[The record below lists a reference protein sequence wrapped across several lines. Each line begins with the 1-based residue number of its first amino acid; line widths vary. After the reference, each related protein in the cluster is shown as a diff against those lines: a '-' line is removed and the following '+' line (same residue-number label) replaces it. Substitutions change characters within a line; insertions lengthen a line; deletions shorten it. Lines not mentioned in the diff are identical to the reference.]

1 MADMQPYRR
10 SEFAGALAA
19 NAAAKPF
26 NIGVLIA
33 TMAAAVAVGGTIGL
47 ALAVALL
54 VYAAACVRT
63 FFDGDEADKVLARER
78 RDRRG
83 RLAASSG
90 QRLKLDELAPP
101 IREHVRAAR
110 RREATIREAIER
122 SELPYDEVSAE
133 VDGFVRAMEGTAA
146 RAETLYEALADN
158 PPEHVEMRLAQ
169 VRAEPG
175 REALVEALEH
185 QARVQRRMEAQLQ
198 RFYDEMERM
207 TVELDTIRGS
217 LVSLSATEGAQSQER
232 LAGDV
237 RSLRERMG
245 TVADS
250 MAEVYEPG
258 G

>member
-1 MADMQPYRR
+1 MPDIQPYRR
-10 SEFAGALAA
+10 REFAGALAA

-26 NIGVLIA
+26 NIAVLVA
-33 TMAAAVAVGGTIGL
+33 TMAAAIAVGGSVGI
-47 ALAVALL
+47 ALLVALL

-63 FFDGDEADKVLARER
+63 FFDGDEADRVLADVRE
-78 RDRRG
+78 DRRK
-83 RLAASSG
+83 RLTSAAP
-90 QRLKLDELAPP
+90 RLVLDDLAPP

-122 SELPYDEVSAE
+122 SELPYEEVSTE
-133 VDGFVRAMEGTAA
+133 VDGFVRAMERTAA
-146 RAETLYEALADN
+146 RAQTLYEALADN
-158 PPEHVEMRLAQ
+158 PPEHVELRLAQ

-175 REALVEALEH
+175 REELVEALEH
-185 QARVQRRMEAQLQ
+185 QAKVQRRMEAQLR

-217 LVSLSATEGAQSQER
+217 LVSLSATEGAESQAR

-258 G
+258 S